1 MPRVKFANLLDQIV
15 ELCGDAVIDISLW
28 GEPSKHA
35 DIGGIIAEVLS
46 RPTLSLIIETSGLG
60 WERRLIESVAA
71 GDGRIDWVVSLDAWS
86 PELYAELRGEGYA
99 EAVAFAERL
108 IALCPE
114 HAHVQMVRARENE
127 AELEAFWRGCKKKT
141 DKVIVQKYSRSA
153 GLLPERK
160 VSDLSPLL
168 RRPCWH
174 LKRDLS
180 VLVDGSIPLCR
191 DFSQGTIILGNA
203 FEARGGR
210 IAGIAAAWDA
220 GDIYHAQHIDA
231 SRSGLSSSLPA
242 PCQDCDEYYTYNA

>member
-1 MPRVKFANLLDQIV
+1 M
-15 ELCGDAVIDISLW
+15 
-28 GEPSKHA
+28 
-35 DIGGIIAEVLS
+35 
-46 RPTLSLIIETSGLG
+46 
-60 WERRLIESVAA
+60 
-71 GDGRIDWVVSLDAWS
+71 
-86 PELYAELRGEGYA
+86 
-99 EAVAFAERL
+99 
-108 IALCPE
+108 
-114 HAHVQMVRARENE
+114 
-127 AELEAFWRGCKKKT
+127 
-141 DKVIVQKYSRSA
+141 
-153 GLLPERK
+153 
-160 VSDLSPLL
+160 SDLSPLL

-231 SRSGLSSSLPA
+231 SRSGLIERLPA